1 MAAKYCPGM
10 LDMSVREH
18 YVRLNGSS
26 QFDME
31 CAGVLRVSHLLVDS
45 LSLDLRRIADPGRDA
60 QFCQ

>member
-1 MAAKYCPGM
+1 
-10 LDMSVREH
+10 MSVREH